1 MIRLM
6 KSINNKNKILIMI
19 NWNMN
24 LQIVIKM
31 LKRVKNNNIKENKLN
46 NLNGHKNQLLFL

>member
-1 MIRLM
+1 M
-6 KSINNKNKILIMI
+6 KSINNKNKILTMI

>member
-1 MIRLM
+1 MIRSI